1 MSFNMSTV
9 AIPLRGGLN
18 LASNAQELLAKPS
31 EAIRLTN
38 FECSK
43 QGGYRRISGFI
54 KHDDLAVPGTGAI
67 EGIKNYKGTIVARDT
82 GVYHS
87 FDESYWLQINKDLT
101 NVDEATTVAAPVVPQ
116 GADGR
121 YMFET
126 FTWATKDYI
135 FAVNGVDEPLI
146 ISIVGD
152 VQAGATYRVKKIE
165 ESGALVG
172 AKYCTVFKNQLVLA
186 GFPEDRSSFYY
197 SSHATTDLISPEDD
211 DKEIPQENFNGS
223 TAGSISVGDI
233 ITGLK
238 PHRDILYVF
247 CKNSIWKVTGID
259 TGAPEV
265 KPVTRDIGCLDGFTI
280 QEAGGDLLFLAP
292 DGIRNIKNTERLNDI
307 ELGVMS
313 RKVSKIIDPIVRQS
327 DRYEFYS
334 TVIREKNQYRIWF
347 IDRLNVDA
355 AQRGIN
361 AAYTFDA
368 QTGKF
373 EWAFAEMEGLGITCV
388 DSDFHEGTERI
399 IHGNQAGTLGEQEQ
413 GSTFDGSQI
422 YYIFQS
428 PYSDFGDVS
437 IRKNIHKANFLTKP
451 EGDVQMG
458 LEIRYDFESSDVFQ
472 PVIYPME
479 VISLAAVYGDP
490 LVTYGDPLIK
500 YGASDVPVNS
510 LYTEGSGKVV
520 SFRIIS
526 LKTIDDAPFDLQS
539 LQVELTGGG
548 KI

>member
-1 MSFNMSTV
+1 MAFNMSTV
-9 AIPLRGGLN
+9 VIPFRGGLN
-18 LASNAQELLAKPS
+18 LASNAQELLAKPN

-43 QGGYRRISGFI
+43 QGGYRRISGYI
-54 KHDDLAVPGTGAI
+54 KHDDVAVPESGDI
-67 EGIKNYKGTIVARDT
+67 LGIKNYKGTIVARGT
-82 GVYHS
+82 GLYHS

-101 NVDEATTVAAPVVPQ
+101 NVNEATAIGTAALPRDTS
-116 GADGR
+116 AR

-135 FAVNGVDEPLI
+135 FAVDGVGNPQV

-152 VQAGATYRVKKIE
+152 QRTGATYRTKEIVE
-165 ESGALVG
+165 GTALEG
-172 AKYCTVFKNQLVLA
+172 AKYCTVFKNQLVIA
-186 GFPEDRSSFYY
+186 GFPQERSAFYY
-197 SSHATTDLISPEDD
+197 SSHATTDLIGGEDD

-238 PHRDILYVF
+238 PHRDVLYVF
-247 CKNSIWKVTGID
+247 CENSIWKVVGLD
-259 TGAPEV
+259 TGTPEV
-265 KPVTRDIGCLDGFTI
+265 KPVTRDIGCVDGFTI

-292 DGIRNIKNTERLNDI
+292 DGLRNLKNTERLNDI

-313 RKVSKIIDPIVRQS
+313 RKVSKILDPVLARA

-334 TVIREKNQYRIWF
+334 TVVRAKNQYRIWY
-347 IDRLNVDA
+347 IDKENIDA
-355 AQRGIN
+355 SQRGLN

-368 QTGKF
+368 ATGKF
-373 EWAFAEMEGLGITCV
+373 DWGFAELEGLGVTCV
-388 DSDFHEGTERI
+388 DSDFHEGVERI

-413 GSTFDGSQI
+413 GNTFDGAQI
-422 YYIFQS
+422 FYLFQS
-428 PYSDFGDVS
+428 PYTDFGDVS
-437 IRKNIHKANFLTKP
+437 IRKNIHKVNFLTRP

-472 PVIYPME
+472 PAIYPMA
-479 VISLAAVYGDP
+479 VISMPAVYGDP
-490 LVTYGDPLIK
+490 LVTYGDPLVK
-500 YGASDVPVNS
+500 FGARDIPDRS
-510 LYTEGSGKVV
+510 LFTEGSGKVV
-520 SFRIIS
+520 SFRIKS
-526 LKTIDDAPFDLQS
+526 LQTIDDAPFDLQS